1 MAAITEELALRYL
14 LELSTDIRAAFLVDD
29 RGELTASA
37 PEPPPDRIATAG
49 AELAREARA
58 MANGDRPAVEID
70 VTLENGAAFMVWEG
84 GPALICVT
92 GPFALP
98 GLILHDMRIALSDL
112 RRGGE
117 TSK

>member
-14 LELSTDIRAAFLVDD
+14 LELSTDIRAAFLLDE
-29 RGELTASA
+29 RGKLTASA
-37 PEPPPDRIATAG
+37 PEPPPERVAG
-49 AELAREARA
+49 AGAKLVQEARA
-58 MANGDRPAVEID
+58 LANGGQPAVEID
-70 VTLENGAAFMVWEG
+70 VKLDGGAAFMVWEG

-112 RRGGE
+112 RRGEE
-117 TSK
+117 TNK

>member
-14 LELSTDIRAAFLVDD
+14 LELSTDIRAAFLIDD
-29 RGELTASA
+29 SGALTASA
-37 PEPPPDRIATAG
+37 PEPPPERIASAG
-49 AELAREARA
+49 AKLAQEARA
-58 MANGDRPAVEID
+58 MDNGGQPAVEID
-70 VTLENGAAFMVWEG
+70 VTLDGGAAFMVWEG

-112 RRGGE
+112 RRGE
-117 TSK
+117 EKPQ